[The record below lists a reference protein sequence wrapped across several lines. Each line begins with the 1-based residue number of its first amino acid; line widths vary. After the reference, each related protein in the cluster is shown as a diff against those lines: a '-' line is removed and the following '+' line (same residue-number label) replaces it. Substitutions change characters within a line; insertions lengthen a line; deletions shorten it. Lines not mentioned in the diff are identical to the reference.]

1 MKSEVIAVGTTPVL
15 LRAAQPEPETI
26 YLYCGD
32 KDTHLGD
39 SAVTSSTGLP
49 LTKTV
54 INPIYIRGG
63 QTLYA
68 VAAAGSHNVIL
79 LVESP

>member
-1 MKSEVIAVGTTPVL
+1 MKSEVIAVSTTPVL

-68 VAAAGSHNVIL
+68 VAAQGSHNVIIL
-79 LVESP
+79 TESP